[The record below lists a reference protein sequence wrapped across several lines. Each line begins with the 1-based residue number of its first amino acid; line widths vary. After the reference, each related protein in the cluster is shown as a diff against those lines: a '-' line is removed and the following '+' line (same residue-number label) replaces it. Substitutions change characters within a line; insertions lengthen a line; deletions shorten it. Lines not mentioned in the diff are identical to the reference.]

1 VLQNF
6 SLSTLL
12 TKLRDGI
19 ELQLALN
26 GLAAKEKTPE
36 GTYLDDG
43 NLTDEELENLYG
55 QAKKG

>member
-12 TKLRDGI
+12 AKLRDGI

-26 GLAAKEKTPE
+26 GLSAKEKTPE

-43 NLTDEELENLYG
+43 DLTDEELENLYG
-55 QAKKG
+55 QTQR